1 MSWKRKGEEKPVEL
15 VFKFESPRQFK
26 KVHLFT
32 ANLLHLDTQV
42 FRKAVIWFSIGGTY
56 FNQDPIT
63 YTYMADTI
71 LREPRNVSIRLN
83 GRVGAYVKLHLYF
96 SNIWMSISEV
106 TFDSHQINSQIASE
120 RPPGLAKAAVSSTE
134 TTTEDYSSTAQ
145 TELPEMSGTVTGMEG
160 EVLIG
165 ILTAVTLI
173 LLGLFLVILV
183 YSKHRQKF
191 HQSPATTL
199 NPYPAVQINMKEL
212 LTGSPVLSGGQI
224 SPNPINVNAEFEDY
238 MGGHQ
243 RSKWHSTG
251 HMDYNPRT
259 FRTSNSSVVK
269 PGCNITSNPMGS
281 EYASVD
287 IQNIGNGHYR
297 SLQERP
303 GLPPAAPPGSGGGGA
318 PATAT
323 GTYNLGH
330 FFPRVSSEPPSRK
343 SYQAPSANRNGDP
356 LKVSF
361 HPPHPL
367 LESLFV

>member
-1 MSWKRKGEEKPVEL
+1 
-15 VFKFESPRQFK
+15 
-26 KVHLFT
+26 
-32 ANLLHLDTQV
+32 
-42 FRKAVIWFSIGGTY
+42 
-56 FNQDPIT
+56 
-63 YTYMADTI
+63 
-71 LREPRNVSIRLN
+71 
-83 GRVGAYVKLHLYF
+83 
-96 SNIWMSISEV
+96 
-106 TFDSHQINSQIASE
+106 
-120 RPPGLAKAAVSSTE
+120 
-134 TTTEDYSSTAQ
+134 
-145 TELPEMSGTVTGMEG
+145 MSGKVTGMEG

-183 YSKHRQKF
+183 YSKHRQKL

-212 LTGSPVLSGGQI
+212 LTTSPILSGGHV
-224 SPNPINVNAEFEDY
+224 SPNLINVNSEFEDCI
-238 MGGHQ
+238 GGGGQQQQ

-259 FRTSNSSVVK
+259 FRTSCSSVVK
-269 PGCNITSNPMGS
+269 PGYNITSNPMGS

-287 IQNIGNGHYR
+287 IQNIGSGHYR

-303 GLPPAAPPGSGGGGA
+303 ILPPAAPASSHA
-318 PATAT
+318 PVSAAVAT

-343 SYQAPSANRNGDP
+343 SYQTPSSNRNGDP

-361 HPPHPL
+361 HPL
-367 LESLFV
+367 LESFLCEVSKEDIVRGKDYPFKLD